1 VTDPHER
8 VEMSQGDKARELGRR
23 HGPLLV
29 TAVTAGLLILGAALL
44 PESYAWLEQPRG
56 DRVALPRP
64 PALLIYA
71 AVGAMV
77 ALFLHALVIGFAG
90 IRDQPPRRSRRIG
103 RQLIFLVALVA
114 ALVMFPPLRQGL
126 DRAFEALPSVAR
138 SQDHPPGGGADSPPS
153 PDRPLA
159 YVVALLIGGG
169 LVAGGVA
176 LLRSMDSRAPAQVE
190 ETNDDLLDEIDA
202 GIEDLETIEE
212 PRAAVI
218 ACYRRLQ
225 RAATDAGVERRV
237 SDTPFELLHRLLQH
251 DAVPEAR
258 ARRLTILFEA
268 ARFGTGAIDDRMR
281 REALDCLVDIRTRLG
296 AEV

>member
-29 TAVTAGLLILGAALL
+29 TAIAAGLLVLGAGLL
-44 PESYAWLEQPRG
+44 PESFAWLQGARG
-56 DRVALPRP
+56 DRVSLPRP
-64 PALLIYA
+64 PAPLIYA
-71 AVGAMV
+71 AVGVMV
-77 ALFLHALVIGFAG
+77 ALFLLALVIGFAG
-90 IRDQPPRRSRRIG
+90 IRDEPPRRPQRVG
-103 RQLIFLVALVA
+103 RQLIFLVAVVA
-114 ALVMFPPLRQGL
+114 ALVTFPPLRQGL
-126 DRAFEALPSVAR
+126 DRAVEALPSVAR
-138 SQDHPPGGGADSPPS
+138 SQDDPPGGGGGARPA

-159 YVVALLIGGG
+159 YVVALLIGGS
-169 LVAGGVA
+169 LVAGAVA
-176 LLRSMDSRAPAQVE
+176 LLRSMDARAPAQLD
-190 ETNDDLLDEIDA
+190 ETNDVLLDEIDA

-225 RAATDAGVERRV
+225 RAATDAGVERRA
-237 SDTPFELLHRLLQH
+237 SDTPFELLQRLLQH
-251 DAVPEAR
+251 GSVPEER

-268 ARFGTGAIDDRMR
+268 ARFSTGEIDDRMR
-281 REALDCLVDIRTRLG
+281 REALDCLVDIRSRLG